1 MHDTQQIKV
10 LFEKS
15 LPVFD
20 ALGDPIRQQ
29 LITLMIDGA
38 QRSVAELA
46 AETNVSRSTVSHHL
60 RVLKDAHIIADKKV
74 GRKIFYYPKVDNY
87 FQPVKELVQ
96 IVAEIESNTEE
107 QDNG

>member
-1 MHDTQQIKV
+1 MAGTEKIKK
-10 LFEKS
+10 LFEQS

-29 LITLMIDGA
+29 LIILMIDGC

-60 RVLKDAHIIADKKV
+60 KILKSAHIVASKTEGTKT
-74 GRKIFYYPKVDNY
+74 YYFPQMGEY
-87 FQPVKELVQ
+87 FEPIKELVAM
-96 IVAEIESNTEE
+96 VTEIEKLKGEK
-107 QDNG
+107 